1 MSERLTP
8 LHTWLRLPRDWF
20 SDPRLITACE
30 LEGATGAVGYL
41 LLLSRGCSTAG
52 RFGDREEVA
61 MGIRSHDCG
70 IDSAAARRIAATLI
84 EVGLVAPD
92 GEGYAITDWRN
103 FQPPRS
109 LITPAKRERLNQSQ
123 DTVTK
128 SQCTVTESHT
138 TVTNPDSGVTER
150 VEKSRTEQNTAEGV
164 REGSATTPRFAV
176 AANGIEVAILPEV
189 RTANAVTCSHGYAW
203 QLRPAGQ
210 RPDGSTFTAFYSG
223 DHKLA
228 TGNWCKDR
236 RPDEQH

>member
-1 MSERLTP
+1 
-8 LHTWLRLPRDWF
+8 
-20 SDPRLITACE
+20 
-30 LEGATGAVGYL
+30 
-41 LLLSRGCSTAG
+41 
-52 RFGDREEVA
+52 

-70 IDSAAARRIAATLI
+70 IDSDAARRIAATLI
-84 EVGLVAPD
+84 SVGLVTPD
-92 GEGYAITDWRN
+92 GEGYVITDWHN

-109 LITPAKRERLNQSQ
+109 TITPAKRKPLTPPVTSL
-123 DTVTK
+123 TK
-128 SQCTVTESHT
+128 SDDRLTE
-138 TVTNPDSGVTER
+138 GRKEEKER
-150 VEKSRTEQNTAEGV
+150 E
-164 REGSATTPRFAV
+164 REGSATPRFTV

-203 QLRPAGQ
+203 QLRPAGR